1 MIEHEVAELARGVLV
16 RRFNLQPSAI
26 TPEMRI
32 EDLGVDSLDLLTM
45 APEFEA
51 TFQITIPTKDLMN
64 IRTFGDIVH
73 QCATK
78 VLATSA

>member
-1 MIEHEVAELARGVLV
+1 MTELEVAELARGVFV

-51 TFQITIPTKDLMN
+51 TFHIAIPTKELMN

-73 QCATK
+73 QCAMK
-78 VLATSA
+78 VAASA